1 MRAHTITTKASTIVS
16 GGILALG
23 LAVVLLAATASTASA
38 SRIVGTWNCQPPP
51 AAPSSPVDDPQI
63 QSCFGGSGGFNFGY
77 HQLGTSASQ
86 RFALGVSNDTF
97 SPRIGVSGDYAQ
109 TNNCPPT
116 LSAPNERVQGCII
129 DVTFTPTGKGPRRG
143 TLTTGPGGPT
153 VALNGGGEPVNTT
166 PPDLQLSGPKKQNPQ
181 ADGPICDRDL
191 CDVKVKAS
199 CGYETCTLSANG
211 KLTKVNNDK
220 LKPIHSWVVAPG
232 KTTSL
237 EQELNETQ
245 RKQVRK
251 ALDEGKNVRAKVTVR
266 AKDAAG
272 KVTTAKRTIRLVKG
286 QRSAARR
293 VEALGA
299 QTAAAAPDVV
309 KYDTELT
316 ISKDMGIVWGY
327 VESKVRNCELR
338 RVVLFKKRPGAD
350 RKLRSTQ
357 SHHLG
362 GAGGSAWW
370 KVKDGSIRR
379 ELQPGD
385 VLYAKVRR
393 EVHDEFVCRGDRS
406 GPWGPVDPDF

>member
-1 MRAHTITTKASTIVS
+1 MRAHAITTKASTIVS
-16 GGILALG
+16 GGILALS

-38 SRIVGTWNCQPPP
+38 SRVVGTWNCQPPP
-51 AAPSSPVDDPQI
+51 AAPSLPVDDPQI
-63 QSCFGGSGGFNFGY
+63 QSCFGGLGRFNFGY

-86 RFALGVSNDTF
+86 RFALGVSDDTF
-97 SPRIGVSGDYAQ
+97 SPRIGVSGDYTQ

-153 VALNGGGEPVNTT
+153 VALNGGGEPVNTN
-166 PPDLQLSGPKKQNPQ
+166 PPDLQLSGPKKDDPQN
-181 ADGPICDRDL
+181 DGPICDMGL
-191 CDVKVKAS
+191 CNVNVKAS
-199 CGYETCTLSANG
+199 CGYEECTTRATG
-211 KLTKVNNDK
+211 KLTNVNRDK
-220 LKPIHSWVVAPG
+220 LTPENSVVKPGQRFNVGP
-232 KTTSL
+232 
-237 EQELNETQ
+237 ELAKEAQ
-245 RKQVRK
+245 RREVRK
-251 ALDEGKNVRAKVTVR
+251 ALDNGEKVRAKVTVR

-299 QTAAAAPDVV
+299 QTATAAPDVV

-316 ISKDMGIVWGY
+316 ISKDMGIVWGN

-357 SHHLG
+357 SHHLR
-362 GAGGSAWW
+362 GAGGSALW